1 MRVIAAGS
9 GLQKAFVAAL
19 AALVALAAMLALV
32 ARADAAGTSAKPPKG
47 PAGAKFYSP
56 PKHFPKKHGS
66 LIWQRKAKGITPIA
80 NAKSNTLVLYSSK
93 TITGKL
99 TAVSGVVSVP
109 KGKAPKHGWPVIS
122 YAHGTTG
129 TADVCAPT
137 RSPASSLQAPY
148 TTYID
153 PELQDWTNAG
163 YAVVR
168 TDYVGLGTPGPHGYL
183 VGVDEGHSVL
193 DIVAAAR
200 ELNPDIGK
208 KFLIAG
214 HSQGGHAALFAAGLA
229 GKWAKGLKLRGTV
242 AYAPAS
248 HLADQA
254 ELLPALT
261 SPSPLTALATLI
273 VQGAST
279 VTSEIQVP
287 QILSDQVLALYP
299 QVDETCLPQLGEPD
313 SLGGIPPSE
322 LLRDGAD
329 TSKLLSVLGEQNP
342 AVKTSAPILLAQG
355 TADTTVFKTYTDQ
368 LNDELDGLGDNVDY
382 QVFPGV
388 THGEIPAAAEVD
400 ALAFFEQRL
409 PAGN

>member
-1 MRVIAAGS
+1 MTVTTAGS
-9 GLQKAFVAAL
+9 GLQKAFVAVL
-19 AALVALAAMLALV
+19 AAVVALTAMLALA
-32 ARADAAGTSAKPPKG
+32 ARADAARPSHHPPHG
-47 PAGAKFYSP
+47 PAGAKFYNP

-93 TITGKL
+93 TINGKA
-99 TAVSGVVSVP
+99 TAVSGIVSVP
-109 KGKAPKHGWPVIS
+109 KGKAPKHGWPVIT

-129 TADVCAPT
+129 TADACAPT

-153 PELQDWTNAG
+153 PQLQAWTKAG

-168 TDYVGLGTPGPHGYL
+168 TDYEGLGTPGTHGYL
-183 VGVDEGHSVL
+183 VGVDEGRAVL
-193 DIVAAAR
+193 DIVAAAQD
-200 ELNPDIGK
+200 LNPDIGK
-208 KFLIAG
+208 RFLIAG

-229 GKWAKGLKLRGTV
+229 RKWGKGLKLRGTV

-261 SPSPLTALATLI
+261 APSPLSALVTLI

-279 VTSEIQVP
+279 VTPEVQVQ

-299 QVDETCLPQLGEPD
+299 QVKRTCLPQLGASD
-313 SLGGIPPSE
+313 SLGGVPPSE
-322 LLRDGAD
+322 VERDGVDDSALLR
-329 TSKLLSVLGEQNP
+329 VLGEQNP
-342 AVKTSAPILLAQG
+342 AVRTKAPILLAQG
-355 TADTTVFKTYTDQ
+355 TADTTVFPFLTDQ
-368 LNDELDGLGDNVDY
+368 LNDELTALGDEVDY
-382 QVFPGV
+382 QKFPGV
-388 THGEIPAAAEVD
+388 THGETPAAAEDD
-400 ALAFFEQRL
+400 ALAFFEKRL
-409 PAGN
+409 PPRR